1 MNDCFQFCPTR
12 NHHYL
17 DISYIKNQLMT
28 KASSIHTIQSERQ
41 VCGTAVTLLHPV
53 PECPVQVPP
62 LLHLS
67 QLPANVLRRGNGC
80 SSFICSLLKCL
91 GKQQRMAEVAGSRR
105 NFWARTWPGP
115 PLALLATC
123 CSSTHNGSAL
133 TICAVK
139 HQMKKKVKGKASF
152 LF

>member
-1 MNDCFQFCPTR
+1 MNDRFQFCPTR

-62 LLHLS
+62 LLLLS
-67 QLPANVLRRGNGC
+67 RLPANVLRRGNGC
-80 SSFICSLLKCL
+80 SSFVCSLLKCL

-105 NFWARTWPGP
+105 NFWARAWPTP
-115 PLALLATC
+115 SSSRHLLLLHTQWL
-123 CSSTHNGSAL
+123 GSNYIGSE
-133 TICAVK
+133 TSNEEESK
-139 HQMKKKVKGKASF
+139 R
-152 LF
+152 